1 MALRDPSHRELG
13 LQKWKDQRIRVLK
26 RDGYICAYCG
36 QEADQVD
43 HVIPRKAGGTHDLDN
58 LVACCKSCN
67 SKKGALDEGSFL
79 GSRSTPPVFSGRIY
93 PMQSKPMPDSPFTL
107 RPSPSQ

>member
-1 MALRDPSHRELG
+1 MVLRDPSHRELG

-43 HVIPRKAGGTHDLDN
+43 HVIPRKIGGTHDLDN

-79 GSRSTPPVFSGRIY
+79 GSRSTPPVFSEHISTMKSE
-93 PMQSKPMPDSPFTL
+93 PMLDSPFTV
-107 RPSPSQ
+107 RPNPIP

>member
-58 LVACCKSCN
+58 LVACCKTCN

-79 GSRSTPPVFSGRIY
+79 GQRSTPPVFSELLSPI
-93 PMQSKPMPDSPFTL
+93 QSETMLDSPFKL
-107 RPSPSQ
+107 RPSPNQ